1 MLSLLLSQLA
11 NGLVL
16 GGLYVLIAIG
26 LSIIFGLLGIV
37 NFAHGTFFAL
47 GAYFGVSLYG
57 HFGWPAVLL
66 SPILVGLLGMAV
78 ERLLI
83 HHLYDKEPLVSLIV
97 TFALALLIEALTRV
111 IWGGLGLPFNAPPFL
126 SGIFLWG
133 PVLVTRYRFAV
144 FTATVVL
151 LILLWAFLQFTP
163 YGRILRAGSRDPEMV
178 GLLGMAV
185 ERLLIHHLYDKE
197 PLISLIVTFALA
209 LLIEALTRVI
219 WGGLGQP
226 FNAPPFL
233 SGIFLWGPVLITRYR
248 FAVFATTVVLLILLW
263 AFLQFTPYGRILR
276 AGSRD
281 PEMVGL
287 LGIRLPRVLTAVFG
301 LGCAIA
307 AIAGVLAA
315 PLWTVDP
322 TMSEGA
328 IMPAFV
334 IVTIGGLG
342 SFPGAVIAGLAVG
355 EVIAMT
361 IQFAPAASGAIM
373 YVFMALVLLLR
384 PRGLLGERWERFE

>member
-1 MLSLLLSQLA
+1 MTSLLVSQLA

-37 NFAHGTFFAL
+37 NFAHGAFFAL
-47 GAYFGVSLYG
+47 GAYFGLTLYNQ
-57 HFGWPAVLL
+57 FGWPAVVLAPL
-66 SPILVGLLGMAV
+66 LVGVFGMVV

-83 HHLYDKEPLVSLIV
+83 RHLYDK
-97 TFALALLIEALTRV
+97 
-111 IWGGLGLPFNAPPFL
+111 
-126 SGIFLWG
+126 
-133 PVLVTRYRFAV
+133 
-144 FTATVVL
+144 
-151 LILLWAFLQFTP
+151 
-163 YGRILRAGSRDPEMV
+163 D
-178 GLLGMAV
+178 
-185 ERLLIHHLYDKE
+185 

-226 FNAPPFL
+226 FEQPEWL

-248 FAVFATTVVLLILLW
+248 FAVFATTVLLLLGLW
-263 AFLQFTPYGRILR
+263 AFMQFTPYGRILR

-287 LGIRLPRVLTAVFG
+287 LGIPLPRVLTAVFG
-301 LGCAIA
+301 LGCCLAG
-307 AIAGVLAA
+307 IAGVLAA
-315 PLWTVDP
+315 PLWTVYP
-322 TMSEGA
+322 AMQEGA

-334 IVTIGGLG
+334 VVTIGGLG
-342 SFPGAVIAGLAVG
+342 SFAGAVIAGLLVG
-355 EVIAMT
+355 VVTTMT
-361 IQFAPAASGAIM
+361 IQFEPAAANAVM
-373 YVFMALVLLLR
+373 YVFMAVVLLLR